1 MAGGLRLPAGGSGQS
16 LPARPGW
23 LRVGPAT
30 DRGFTAAAGGGEGGW
45 DERWIRP
52 EPGLVVLMPS
62 HFTHETVPLGCDQR
76 RICVAFELHP
86 AAADQAGHRP

>member
-1 MAGGLRLPAGGSGQS
+1 MRPRRSAAG
-16 LPARPGW
+16 
-23 LRVGPAT
+23 
-30 DRGFTAAAGGGEGGW
+30 RGFAAAGDGSGDEDGSGDGLEGGTDRVGW
-45 DERWIRP
+45 AERWIRP

-86 AAADQAGHRP
+86 AAADQPCHRP